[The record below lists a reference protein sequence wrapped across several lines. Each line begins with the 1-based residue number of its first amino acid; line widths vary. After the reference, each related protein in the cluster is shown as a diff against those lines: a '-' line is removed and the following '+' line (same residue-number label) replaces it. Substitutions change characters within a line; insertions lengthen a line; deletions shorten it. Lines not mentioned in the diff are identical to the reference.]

1 MKKSTLV
8 QRIKNLF
15 HWQEVL
21 RMCSYVFI
29 DEFKKLNN
37 DMKAMEKRIKD
48 LEKKYDS
55 LDSQTKLMR

>member
-1 MKKSTLV
+1 MKKPTLV

-29 DEFKKLNN
+29 DEFKKLNK
-37 DMKAMEKRIKD
+37 DMKAMEKRIES
-48 LEKKYDS
+48 LE
-55 LDSQTKLMR
+55 SQIKLMR